1 MLRRVL
7 PPKARERIYSVELVA
22 KHWADVVG
30 FELARRAEPEALSQ
44 GVLTVRV
51 TDATW
56 GKMIYRLQDRIVPE
70 LNRAIGMKLVHRIN
84 FTKRGRLERPPP
96 VDDKKKKSDVE
107 PEAPPRIVAASEAIA
122 DPELRTLVVKSAA
135 RYAKAREERRRR

>member
-7 PPKARERIYSVELVA
+7 PPGARKRVYSVDLVA
-22 KHWADVVG
+22 KYWTDVVG

-56 GKMIYRLQDRIVPE
+56 GKMIHRLQDRIAPE

-84 FTKRGRLERPPP
+84 FTKRSRLERPPP
-96 VDDKKKKSDVE
+96 VEEKKMSDVE
-107 PEAPPRIVAASEAIA
+107 PEAPPGIVEASKAIA
-122 DPELRTLVVKSAA
+122 DPELRTLVVRSAA
-135 RYAKAREERRRR
+135 RYSRAREERRRH